1 MPPIRDRRQFLH
13 NGALGLAGLY
23 LSGTLLSSCS
33 PKTTYK
39 SLENIPADAPY
50 LMKHLRGRVG
60 YFTEKGG
67 TIAWMIDGKNAAV
80 VDTQFPEQIDHWML
94 EAKKITDDQFDA
106 VFNTHHHADHTSG
119 NIRFKNKTRK
129 IIAHTNS
136 QLNQQKAA
144 EQKSN
149 LPDVLLPDT
158 TFSDKYR
165 IKIGSENISCHYF
178 GPAHTNGDAIVHFE
192 DSNVAH
198 IGDLVFNRR
207 FPYIDKGAGASIR
220 SWISVHDAL
229 LHYFDKDTIIICG
242 HAGQGYDVI
251 LKKEDIKA
259 FQNYLSQL
267 LAFAEKNIS
276 NGVTL
281 DALKKNTYFIPGAE
295 QWQGDGIVRSLEA
308 AYIELN
314 GPKE

>member
-1 MPPIRDRRQFLH
+1 M
-13 NGALGLAGLY
+13 
-23 LSGTLLSSCS
+23 
-33 PKTTYK
+33 
-39 SLENIPADAPY
+39 
-50 LMKHLRGRVG
+50 
-60 YFTEKGG
+60 
-67 TIAWMIDGKNAAV
+67 
-80 VDTQFPEQIDHWML
+80 
-94 EAKKITDDQFDA
+94 TDDQFDA

-158 TFSDKYR
+158 TFSDQYR

-178 GPAHTNGDAIVHFE
+178 GPAHTNGDAIVHLKIAMWPILETLFSIA
-192 DSNVAH
+192 D
-198 IGDLVFNRR
+198 
-207 FPYIDKGAGASIR
+207 FPTLIKAPEPAFAVGSAYTMLCCITLIR
-220 SWISVHDAL
+220 IPSSSVDMPAR
-229 LHYFDKDTIIICG
+229 
-242 HAGQGYDVI
+242 GYDVI

-295 QWQGDGIVRSLEA
+295 QWLEMA
-308 AYIELN
+308 
-314 GPKE
+314 